1 MAGIEELVHQ
11 ARQVGLGLLSAS
23 DRTVREMRERLA
35 AQFPAAIVDQ
45 VVADFARLHL
55 LDDGRLA
62 RHWVESRSTRR
73 PAPAAR
79 LAEELEARGVDPEL
93 VAEVM
98 GECAERLEPEA
109 AAVALLRRQKRRYA
123 GLAADK
129 ARRRMFGMLA
139 RRGYEREAAL
149 KAVAQVW
156 QEMQDDVE
164 GH

>member
-1 MAGIEELVHQ
+1 MAEAEELVHQ
-11 ARQVGLGLLSAS
+11 ARQVGLGLLSAC
-23 DRTVREMRERLA
+23 DRTMREMRERLA
-35 AQFPAAIVDQ
+35 EKFPAAIVDQ

-62 RHWVESRSTRR
+62 RHWVESRLTRR
-73 PAPAAR
+73 PAPPAR

-93 VAEVM
+93 VAGVLE
-98 GECAERLEPEA
+98 GFTESLEPEA
-109 AAVALLRRQKRRYA
+109 AALAFLRRQKRRYA
-123 GLAADK
+123 GLQADK

-139 RRGYEREAAL
+139 RRGYEQETAL

-164 GH
+164 GD